1 MRIPQRG
8 INALAR
14 ASDLKTTPP
23 TDKEPPLADRK
34 RRGKSDA
41 CQCVLYMYFHLMM
54 VMVMGTTIH
63 YFAKTFLFLN
73 RFSSMTPQKLRIAK
87 VRALTKPDFL
97 FWVWGAV
104 KIRKT
109 PYF

>member
-1 MRIPQRG
+1 MSSSIKVEPLKHLKSSARCKAIHFNIFMY

-41 CQCVLYMYFHLMM
+41 CQCVLYMYLHLM
-54 VMVMGTTIH
+54 MVMGTTIH
-63 YFAKTFLFLN
+63 YFA
-73 RFSSMTPQKLRIAK
+73 
-87 VRALTKPDFL
+87 
-97 FWVWGAV
+97 
-104 KIRKT
+104 
-109 PYF
+109 